1 MEPNYVL
8 AQAIAANAE
17 DEQEAIKGYYNL
29 LSFPRLSDEDREL
42 INEIIAEEKKHAYML
57 AIMAMKY
64 DGEVKAEALPEG
76 MHIGWTVT
84 KDEEH
89 EREECPDCPEGH
101 RYDDE
106 IE

>member
-8 AQAIAANAE
+8 GQAIAQNAM

-29 LSFPRLSDEDREL
+29 LSYSSLKDEDREL

-64 DGEVKAEALPEG
+64 DGEVLAESLPEG
-76 MHIGWTVT
+76 MHIGWTVA
-84 KDEEH
+84 KEEH
-89 EREECPDCPEGH
+89 EGH
-101 RYDDE
+101 RRGEHPEEHRPEDI

>member
-8 AQAIAANAE
+8 GQAIAQNAM

-29 LSFPRLSDEDREL
+29 LSYTRLTEEDREL

-64 DGEVKAEALPEG
+64 DGEILAEELPEG
-76 MHIGWTVT
+76 MHIGWTV
-84 KDEEH
+84 KKPEEK
-89 EREECPDCPEGH
+89 EGFENTEDKAKSEEK
-101 RYDDE
+101 
-106 IE
+106 

>member
-1 MEPNYVL
+1 MEPNYVIG
-8 AQAIAANAE
+8 QAIAQNAM

-29 LSFPRLSDEDREL
+29 LSYTRLTEEDREL

-89 EREECPDCPEGH
+89 GGHERGEYPEEHRPDEKM
-101 RYDDE
+101 
-106 IE
+106 